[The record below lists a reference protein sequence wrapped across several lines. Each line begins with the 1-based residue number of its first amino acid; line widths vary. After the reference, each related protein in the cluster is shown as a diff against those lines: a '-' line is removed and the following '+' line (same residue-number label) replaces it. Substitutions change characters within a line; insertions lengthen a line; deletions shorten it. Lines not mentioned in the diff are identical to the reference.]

1 MLFRSALSR
10 LNSGHY
16 DQSPEVVELQ
26 RRLEGQLA
34 QHRQHSGQANL
45 GKALEARGASYF
57 RSSFPNIPEKD
68 LASLKATFLRRE
80 GARQIYELSC
90 MDSSGGRASKLA
102 VLFAYDE
109 RSGQW
114 TPIRN

>member
-1 MLFRSALSR
+1 MLFRS
-10 LNSGHY
+10 
-16 DQSPEVVELQ
+16 
-26 RRLEGQLA
+26 
-34 QHRQHSGQANL
+34 SGQANL
-45 GKALEARGASYF
+45 GKALEARGAAYF